1 MGNHTTLGEVWGP
14 WKHKGRVANS
24 IWRKR
29 EMVREDL
36 RVEREMASK
45 LRIVSQTDR

>member
-1 MGNHTTLGEVWGP
+1 MENHTMLRQVWGP

-24 IWRKR
+24 TWRKR
-29 EMVREDL
+29 GMVREAL

-45 LRIVSQTDR
+45 LRMHS